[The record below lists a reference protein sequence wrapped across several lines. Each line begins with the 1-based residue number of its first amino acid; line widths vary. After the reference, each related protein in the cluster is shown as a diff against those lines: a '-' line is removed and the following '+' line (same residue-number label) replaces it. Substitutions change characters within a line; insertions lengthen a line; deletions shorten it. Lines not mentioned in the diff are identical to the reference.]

1 MEITNVVKNILN
13 LKGRYFIEKRT
24 SEEQED
30 FYKKSLNSYSFNIL
44 DEVKNRTINTH
55 KIIDESGNTL
65 TFVSNNGSQYSFN
78 MEFDNTNLDGI
89 KQLLSVNINV
99 KVFLDLDGQLK
110 YVEYILLHR
119 GKTNKSNVNISF
131 NYDDE
136 GYKVFCE
143 FNEILKIKNDEHSCF
158 DYINVMVAALF
169 NHISSQE
176 DKIDLNDVLSNG
188 LPKSFVDSIE
198 IEKMLKI

>member
-30 FYKKSLNSYSFNIL
+30 FYKKSLNAYSFNIL

-143 FNEILKIKNDEHSCF
+143 FNEILKIKNDEYSCF

-188 LPKSFVDSIE
+188 LPKSFIDSIE

>member
-143 FNEILKIKNDEHSCF
+143 FNEILKIKNDEYSCF

-188 LPKSFVDSIE
+188 LPKSFIDSIE